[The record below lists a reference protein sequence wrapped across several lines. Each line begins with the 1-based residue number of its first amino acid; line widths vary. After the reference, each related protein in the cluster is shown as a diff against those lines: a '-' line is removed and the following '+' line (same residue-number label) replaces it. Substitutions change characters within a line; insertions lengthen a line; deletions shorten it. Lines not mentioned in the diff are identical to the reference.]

1 MKKIIVSVV
10 IPCYNEEQTIQQLL
24 TAISSQTYL
33 ASQMEVIIVDGLS
46 TDGTRKQINEFFGKN
61 PEFNLHVIENPK
73 KSIPSA
79 LNLGIKAAK
88 GEIIVRMDAHAIPS
102 SDYIELCVN
111 ALQEGKGD
119 NVGGVIDIRPGR
131 DSWIARSIS
140 IATAHPLGVGDARY
154 RWATTAGLSD
164 TVAFGTYY
172 RGKAIEIGLYDES
185 LKINEDYEFN
195 SRLRASGGK
204 IWIDPAIRAVY
215 YSRPDLRSL
224 SKQYFNYG
232 FWKFRMLKR
241 FPSTLRWRQ
250 AMPPLFVIGLLMLL
264 LLAIFQFFF
273 FWIFLG
279 IPVCYF
285 IALVAGTIKIGLQ
298 KRETGLI
305 LGVPVAIAVMHFS
318 WGSGFWWSC
327 FNPERKGN

>member
-24 TAISSQTYL
+24 SAISSQTYL

-46 TDGTRKQINEFFGKN
+46 TDGTRKQINEFLGKN
-61 PEFNLHVIENPK
+61 PEFDLHVIENPE

-88 GEIIVRMDAHAIPS
+88 GEIIVRMDAHSIPS
-102 SDYIELCVN
+102 SDYIELCVS

-140 IATAHPLGVGDARY
+140 IATAHPMGVGDARY
-154 RWATTAGLSD
+154 RWATTAGYAD

-172 RGKAIEIGLYDES
+172 RSKAIEIGLYDES

-195 SRLRASGGK
+195 SRLRTTGGK

-215 YSRPDLRSL
+215 YSRPDLGSL

-241 FPSTLRWRQ
+241 FPSTLKWRQ
-250 AMPPLFVIGLLMLL
+250 ALPPLFVIGLLMLL
-264 LLAIFQFFF
+264 LLAIFQLFF
-273 FWIFLG
+273 FWMFLG
-279 IPVCYF
+279 VLAFYLL
-285 IALVAGTIKIGLQ
+285 ALVAGTIKAAFQ
-298 KRETGLI
+298 KKEPVLV
-305 LGVPVAIAVMHFS
+305 LGVPLAIIVMHFS

-327 FNPERKGN
+327 FNHERKGK